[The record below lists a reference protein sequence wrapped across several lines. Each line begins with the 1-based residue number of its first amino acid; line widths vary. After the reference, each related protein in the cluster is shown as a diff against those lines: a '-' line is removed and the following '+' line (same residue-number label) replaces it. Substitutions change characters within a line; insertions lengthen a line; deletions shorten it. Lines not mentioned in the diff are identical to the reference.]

1 VVFAAQDAKNSA
13 SSLWIRSLDGS
24 PAQRLPGTEES
35 GGPFWSPDS
44 RKIGFSGHRKLQVID
59 VTGGTP
65 SVVTDGGSGGGA
77 WSREGR
83 ILFTGPQGIYQV
95 PSSGGSAELVVRQ
108 DTSKYAFL
116 FSPVLLPDAKHFLY
130 QTGNPG
136 QPADAYFASLDSKE
150 NRLLLQGSGLALY
163 GSGFLLYV
171 HSSRV
176 VAQPFDPHT
185 GQLTGSPEP
194 VTDQVQQSSFGP
206 LFDVSGNGVLIYAP
220 AVSLATQ
227 PAWFLAWFDRT
238 GKRLSNIGAPGS
250 HYDLR
255 LSPDGRKL
263 AASGGDARQSE
274 IWVDDLARGVRMR
287 LTLEPDAD
295 NGIPVWS
302 PDASTLLFS
311 RTVASKAGVGI
322 FRKAS
327 NGAGDQQLV
336 LPSDRPD
343 REAWATD
350 WSRDGRFL
358 LFSRGGM
365 SNSTD
370 ADIWVL
376 PMTGEKK
383 PVPFLRTKGSAF
395 DAQFSPDGRWVAY
408 TSTESGRR
416 EVYVVSFDGAK
427 VLSGAGGA
435 PAGKWLISSDG
446 GMGSRWRR
454 DGKELFY
461 LGLDNSITAVEVE
474 SKGNSFNVGRSQVL
488 FVAPVNPF
496 SRTYD
501 VSPDGQRF
509 VMSASP
515 GEEELPLVLMQNWTA
530 RLKKK

>member
-1 VVFAAQDAKNSA
+1 
-13 SSLWIRSLDGS
+13 
-24 PAQRLPGTEES
+24 
-35 GGPFWSPDS
+35 
-44 RKIGFSGHRKLQVID
+44 
-59 VTGGTP
+59 
-65 SVVTDGGSGGGA
+65 
-77 WSREGR
+77 
-83 ILFTGPQGIYQV
+83 
-95 PSSGGSAELVVRQ
+95 
-108 DTSKYAFL
+108 
-116 FSPVLLPDAKHFLY
+116 
-130 QTGNPG
+130 
-136 QPADAYFASLDSKE
+136 
-150 NRLLLQGSGLALY
+150 
-163 GSGFLLYV
+163 
-171 HSSRV
+171 
-176 VAQPFDPHT
+176 
-185 GQLTGSPEP
+185 
-194 VTDQVQQSSFGP
+194 
-206 LFDVSGNGVLIYAP
+206 
-220 AVSLATQ
+220 
-227 PAWFLAWFDRT
+227 
-238 GKRLSNIGAPGS
+238 
-250 HYDLR
+250 
-255 LSPDGRKL
+255 
-263 AASGGDARQSE
+263 
-274 IWVDDLARGVRMR
+274 MR

-311 RTVASKAGVGI
+311 TTVGSKAGVGI

-365 SNSTD
+365 INSTD

-376 PMTGEKK
+376 PMTAEKK
-383 PVPFLRTKGSAF
+383 PVPFLHTKGSAY

-408 TSTESGRR
+408 TSTESGRP

-446 GMGSRWRR
+446 GWVPRWRR

-474 SKGNSFNVGRSQVL
+474 GKGNSFNVGRSQVL

-496 SRTYD
+496 SETYD